1 MPSRWGAPPL
11 VGGLNQGLPIW
22 QRQPDVV
29 CDLKNEGPRV
39 KVLMAAAL

>member
-11 VGGLNQGLPIW
+11 VGGLYQGLPIW
-22 QRQPDVV
+22 QRQPDV